1 MADSQKIKT
10 RINEI
15 RSRVFQEP
23 AKEQIKNDT
32 VDVISEQDVVT
43 EKIMELERTEIT
55 PNFKEN
61 ENFTNYK
68 NKSINDINDYLGALD
83 KKLNNFEI
91 KIPDMEKG
99 SRLRVQLDNEIRDI
113 ISQRLST
120 YLETLSDQIQQ
131 SRTLNR
137 AIEDLSESY
146 AKTNDLS
153 EMKKEIEKV
162 CEQAANKKLEE
173 FNLLFQDHLSSLMK
187 SLTSSNDEI
196 GAKLKQ
202 NDDKI
207 SLLNTDVQ
215 NSIAKTKLD
224 CANKNSATEEALF
237 RKIESHFA
245 ENIIK
250 IKDLEVAITDSIISS
265 SKATDAVRK
274 DLEIRLVD
282 SLAKLE
288 EFNLYSK

>member
-1 MADSQKIKT
+1 MASSQKIKT

-15 RSRVFQEP
+15 RSRVFDGSP
-23 AKEQIKNDT
+23 KEQIKKDT

-43 EKIMELERTEIT
+43 KKKVEPELSEIK
-55 PNFKEN
+55 PNFTEN
-61 ENFTNYK
+61 ENFKNYK
-68 NKSINDINDYLGALD
+68 NKSNNDINDYLGALD
-83 KKLNNFEI
+83 KKLNDFEI

-99 SRLRVQLDNEIRDI
+99 SRLRVQLDNEIEGI

-120 YLETLSDQIQQ
+120 YLEALSGQIQQ

-250 IKDLEVAITDSIISS
+250 IKDLEGTITDSIISS

-274 DLEIRLVD
+274 DLEVRLVD